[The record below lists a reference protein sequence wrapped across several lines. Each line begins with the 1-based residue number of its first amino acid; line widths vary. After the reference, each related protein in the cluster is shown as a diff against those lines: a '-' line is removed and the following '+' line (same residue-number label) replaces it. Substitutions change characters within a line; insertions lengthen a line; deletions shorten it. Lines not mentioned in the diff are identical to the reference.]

1 MKDNEQYEVTE
12 RDIEAA
18 LRWLK
23 YNDPE
28 YATREQALA
37 LLKDLQSGFHNMAHR
52 DPEKLLELQAE
63 LKTILRSRS

>member
-1 MKDNEQYEVTE
+1 MKEGYEVSE
-12 RDIEAA
+12 QDIEVA

-28 YATREQALA
+28 HATREQALA

-52 DPEKLLELQAE
+52 DPEKLLGLQTE
-63 LKTILRSRS
+63 LKTGASEAS